1 MPSKDYRF
9 ISLKFLLYRLFS
21 FLPSARFTSASLA
34 FQQQQE
40 ERLLALHRALPG
52 HQLSQLSQLS
62 QQAQSHPP
70 QLLQGPPPPSGGAPA
85 GPSPLAPLPQ
95 PVTSPR
101 PNSAPKNLDRA
112 KIPHHDI
119 EEDVDIEHCSDSE
132 ETSSAKREPK
142 IEAKEDESS
151 SAGTSPPKK
160 KKKKDEKPRIMKPKC
175 NCEELLSV
183 DCYLETKEL
192 WDKFNELGTEMII
205 TKTGR

>member
-1 MPSKDYRF
+1 M
-9 ISLKFLLYRLFS
+9 
-21 FLPSARFTSASLA
+21 A

-40 ERLLALHRALPG
+40 ERLLALHRALPAA
-52 HQLSQLSQLS
+52 HQLSQLT
-62 QQAQSHPP
+62 QQQPPPPLP
-70 QLLQGPPPPSGGAPA
+70 QLLQPPAPPPAPTSL
-85 GPSPLAPLPQ
+85 GSPPPAKP
-95 PVTSPR
+95 
-101 PNSAPKNLDRA
+101 AERA

-132 ETSSAKREPK
+132 EPKSGKEPK
-142 IEAKEDESS
+142 VEAKDSS
-151 SAGTSPPKK
+151 SSSGNSSSSSGSPPKK